1 MLRGAGL
8 QAIWRTGL
16 LSALAL
22 ALGGCDLL
30 SNAQFMERFQ
40 SRPQPQASLPLSE
53 QGIGNLAKGDLL
65 QAGALFDR
73 ALQSNPRD
81 VHALLGKGM
90 IHQQTGQLAQAQAA
104 YEAVIALRP
113 NNSQKMI
120 VMNNLDPQPVL
131 ELASLNLALLQNRG
145 LSSSLAANQQPH
157 ARTMGPMIMPAQKT
171 QTRRAVGNR
180 AQRSEPTPS
189 NMVSA
194 EDKNIIERFETIKKL
209 MDEGLITEAEYNAR
223 RKANLGALLYLTQQP
238 PAVGLERS
246 VPSAAQIT
254 QRLNA
259 IRRALEMRA
268 ITVRQHGAERN
279 TIVEGLLPAT
289 PRVKANPRPAPK
301 GLLASADATRRIEML
316 QERGIVT
323 DAEAMAEKAAI
334 EKALYPSQPKPAPK
348 PADAAQAKASSKP
361 AAMLSGPQPAVH
373 IASFRSRKAA
383 DRGWAQ
389 LRRAHR
395 SLLANLQPEIMRV
408 NLGRGKGV
416 FYRLVAGPLK
426 NDADVKRVCLKLKSR
441 RQYCEPAFM
450 AGG

>member
-1 MLRGAGL
+1 
-8 QAIWRTGL
+8 
-16 LSALAL
+16 
-22 ALGGCDLL
+22 
-30 SNAQFMERFQ
+30 
-40 SRPQPQASLPLSE
+40 
-53 QGIGNLAKGDLL
+53 
-65 QAGALFDR
+65 
-73 ALQSNPRD
+73 
-81 VHALLGKGM
+81 
-90 IHQQTGQLAQAQAA
+90 
-104 YEAVIALRP
+104 
-113 NNSQKMI
+113 
-120 VMNNLDPQPVL
+120 
-131 ELASLNLALLQNRG
+131 
-145 LSSSLAANQQPH
+145 
-157 ARTMGPMIMPAQKT
+157 
-171 QTRRAVGNR
+171 
-180 AQRSEPTPS
+180 
-189 NMVSA
+189 
-194 EDKNIIERFETIKKL
+194 
-209 MDEGLITEAEYNAR
+209 
-223 RKANLGALLYLTQQP
+223 
-238 PAVGLERS
+238 
-246 VPSAAQIT
+246 
-254 QRLNA
+254 
-259 IRRALEMRA
+259 
-268 ITVRQHGAERN
+268 
-279 TIVEGLLPAT
+279 
-289 PRVKANPRPAPK
+289 
-301 GLLASADATRRIEML
+301 ML